1 MQCGHV
7 GSACQACSQ
16 DCIEGFVTL
25 STRKKFTRLPLA
37 THLRSKSKHVPV
49 SARLLGSSHFADLIS
64 SVLPKVLQET

>member
-16 DCIEGFVTL
+16 DCIEGFA
-25 STRKKFTRLPLA
+25 RLPLA

-49 SARLLGSSHFADLIS
+49 SARLLGSLHFAGLLA
-64 SVLPKVLQET
+64 SVLPKVLQETWRSRCTL